1 MNIQN
6 DLNLLKSR
14 IFHYIILLIYYMKNT
29 NRANSDLYGGND
41 IDFMTE
47 LRDYSI
53 IKYLVLTFT
62 ILRYFLHLF
71 QLLSTGI
78 SLRKYHTHL
87 IPTFSELLIVYFVLD
102 GEFFE
107 VLVEFFRE
115 LLEVLGRM
123 LINLAQME

>member
-71 QLLSTGI
+71 
-78 SLRKYHTHL
+78 
-87 IPTFSELLIVYFVLD
+87 
-102 GEFFE
+102 
-107 VLVEFFRE
+107 
-115 LLEVLGRM
+115 
-123 LINLAQME
+123 